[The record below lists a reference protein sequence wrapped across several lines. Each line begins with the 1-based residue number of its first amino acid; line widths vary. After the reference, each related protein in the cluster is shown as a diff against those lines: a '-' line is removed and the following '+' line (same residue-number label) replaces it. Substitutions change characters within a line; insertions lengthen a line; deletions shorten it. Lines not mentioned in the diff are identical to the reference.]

1 MKLLILGGGQLA
13 RMLALAAAPLG
24 IECRIVD
31 AQVDGQAEGCAAQ
44 VAPFSCR
51 DWSVPGALDD
61 LLAWADVVTYESES
75 IPVPLLESIAS
86 QVPLYPPVRAQQLC
100 GDRLIEKQTLSNLGI
115 PVAPHSAVSSFA
127 ELEQAVSA
135 LGLPAILKW
144 RTQGYDGKG
153 QWRLDATSDLA
164 AIWRAA
170 EARPAILEAMVPFN
184 REVSLL
190 AARSCT
196 VEQVCYPLTEN
207 EHRQGILHSS
217 RPLVDDPLQAQ
228 AEEYA
233 HTLLAAL
240 EYVGVL
246 AIEFFVHDGRL
257 IANEVAPRVHNSGH
271 WTLEGAQTSQ
281 FANHL
286 RAVMGLPLG
295 DTSLIAATAMLNL
308 IGALPQLPPLLALPD
323 LHLHL
328 YGKAE
333 KPGRKL
339 GHLTLRCASP
349 EALQQQ
355 WQQLQGVT
363 ASAG

>member
-13 RMLALAAAPLG
+13 RMLALDAAPLG

-31 AQVDGQAEGCAAQ
+31 QQAEGCAAQ

-75 IPVPLLESIAS
+75 IPVALLEQIAS
-86 QVPLYPPVRAQQLC
+86 RVPLYPPVRAQQLC
-100 GDRLIEKQTLSNLGI
+100 GDRLIEKQTLSSLGV
-115 PVAPHSAVSSFA
+115 PVAPHREVSSFA
-127 ELEQAVSA
+127 ELEQAVSE

-153 QWRLDATSDLA
+153 QWRLDASSDLA
-164 AIWRAA
+164 AIWRSA
-170 EARPAILEAMVPFN
+170 EARPAILEAMVPFS
-184 REVSLL
+184 REVSLV
-190 AARSCT
+190 AARNRLG
-196 VEQVCYPLTEN
+196 EQVCYPLTEN
-207 EHRQGILHSS
+207 VHRQGILYSS
-217 RPLVDDPLQAQ
+217 RPLMDDPLQDQ
-228 AEEYA
+228 AERYA
-233 HTLLAAL
+233 RTLLSAL

-246 AIEFFVHDGRL
+246 AIEFFVYDGL
-257 IANEVAPRVHNSGH
+257 LMANEVAPRVHNSGH
-271 WTLEGAQTSQ
+271 WTQEGAQTSQ

-295 DTSLIAATAMLNL
+295 ATTLIASTAMLNL
-308 IGALPQLPPLLALPD
+308 IGELPDVRQLLQLPD

-328 YGKAE
+328 YGKEE

-339 GHLTLRCASP
+339 GHLTLRCASS
-349 EALQQQ
+349 EALQRQ
-355 WQQLQGVT
+355 WAQLQRLTPPPGGMGV
-363 ASAG
+363 